1 MNEFYDDKK
10 PNTLSVLMQLHI
22 YRTKDYLSTYLSVLM
37 CAMELKYYRES
48 CDHFLPSQYMQVSL
62 GCNQPET
69 LFNENNEP
77 LDMTRHDC
85 SIGNPF
91 SGPGSITL
99 RVQFTPRS
107 GIVGNE
113 NDLAITFTVS
123 SLNPESP
130 ATIADGSNS
139 AISTSSIG
147 ARADI
152 SIDDG

>member
-1 MNEFYDDKK
+1 
-10 PNTLSVLMQLHI
+10 
-22 YRTKDYLSTYLSVLM
+22 M